1 MGDFWSHC
9 FSILAE
15 AYPVE
20 QVKAWIEPVD
30 FVAFDEEASI
40 LIISA
45 QNPIK
50 LKWAR
55 ESYSDRI
62 QLIAEEWYKR
72 DDLQVD
78 IVLAGTRAARPVI
91 KTVAT
96 SAPTQKA
103 PAPAPVPV
111 APAPNAAA
119 IAVETATEAVAE
131 SGAKPNKLLDAV
143 VQAQRASA
151 MAQAKKQQ
159 NQQNQAAAAHAG
171 SSSDVISDLNEL
183 YNSDSSTEGITMPNV
198 HIQSVGEEELVAE
211 LNSQSS
217 YEKSNLLKELSFESL
232 VEGRSN
238 ALVVTAAKKIVDDY
252 SDDESGE
259 LSYNPFYIYGAT
271 GLGKTHVMHGMGN
284 AIIQKKPGLRIRY
297 IHANEYF
304 TTMVDSI
311 KRKTNDEWQ
320 RDYLNLDV
328 LLIDDIQ
335 FFSGKERTQLEF
347 FHLFER
353 MVRENKQIV
362 ITSDTYPRQLQDMN
376 ARLTTRFDSGL
387 AVSVEPPE
395 LELRVAILHKKAEE
409 HREFN
414 LLDESAYFIA
424 KHVRSNVRELEGA
437 LTKVVAYA
445 GFYGNKELTIEIC
458 RDALKDLLSASI
470 GQITIENI
478 QKTVAEYY
486 KIKVSDMQSKRRHR
500 TVVVPRH
507 IAMYLAKELTQKSL
521 NEIADSFGGR
531 DHSTVLSA
539 VKKITQERIR
549 DQELNHRLRVLEQS
563 LKG

>member
-1 MGDFWSHC
+1 MEGVSFMGDFWSHC

-15 AYPVE
+15 EYPVE
-20 QVKAWIEPVD
+20 QVRAWIEPLD
-30 FVAFDEEASI
+30 FLSFDEESGLLSI
-40 LIISA
+40 AA

-50 LKWAR
+50 QKWAKD
-55 ESYSDRI
+55 SYSDRI
-62 QLIAEEWYKR
+62 HEIAEEWYKR
-72 DDLQVD
+72 SDIQVD
-78 IVLAGTRAARPVI
+78 IVLAGMRVSRPQSKPPVVE
-91 KTVAT
+91 K
-96 SAPTQKA
+96 
-103 PAPAPVPV
+103 APVPS
-111 APAPNAAA
+111 AAS
-119 IAVETATEAVAE
+119 IALESATEAVEE
-131 SGAKPNKLLDAV
+131 SSGKSTKLQEAV
-143 VQAQRASA
+143 ELARKAA
-151 MAQAKKQQ
+151 AIAQAKKQQ
-159 NQQNQAAAAHAG
+159 GKSESTELTDISAALDRLTEQYGATDDD
-171 SSSDVISDLNEL
+171 SSDDL
-183 YNSDSSTEGITMPNV
+183 ITMPSV
-198 HIQSVGEEELVAE
+198 HIESVDHDQLVAE
-211 LNSQSS
+211 INSQNS
-217 YEKSNLLKELSFESL
+217 YEKSNLLKELTFDNL

-238 ALVVTAAKKIVDDY
+238 ALVVTAAKKIVEDY
-252 SDDESGE
+252 SDSERSE

-271 GLGKTHVMHGMGN
+271 GLGKTHVMHAMGN
-284 AIIQKKPGLRIRY
+284 AILQKKPGLRVRY

-304 TTMVDSI
+304 TTMVESI
-311 KRKTNDEWQ
+311 KRKANDEWQ
-320 RDYLNLDV
+320 RDYLNIDL

-335 FFSGKERTQLEF
+335 FFGGKERTQLEF
-347 FHLFER
+347 FHVFEK
-353 MVRENKQIV
+353 MVRDNKQIV
-362 ITSDTYPRQLQDMN
+362 ISSDTYPRQLQDMN
-376 ARLTTRFDSGL
+376 PRLTTRFDSGL

-395 LELRVAILHKKAEE
+395 LELRVAILHKKAED
-409 HREFN
+409 HREFT
-414 LLDESAYFIA
+414 LLDESAFFIA

-437 LTKVVAYA
+437 LTKVIAYA
-445 GFYGNKELTIEIC
+445 GFYGDKELTVEIC
-458 RDALKDLLSASI
+458 RSALKDLLSASI

>member
-20 QVKAWIEPVD
+20 QVKAWIEPLD
-30 FVAFDEEASI
+30 FVAFDDEIGI
-40 LIISA
+40 LTISA

-50 LKWAR
+50 QKWAK
-55 ESYSDRI
+55 ESYSERI
-62 QLIAEEWYKR
+62 QAIAEEWYKR
-72 DDLQVD
+72 DDIQVD
-78 IVLAGTRAARPVI
+78 IVLAGTRAARAAVKAAATPVAEH

-96 SAPTQKA
+96 PSAA
-103 PAPAPVPV
+103 E
-111 APAPNAAA
+111 
-119 IAVETATEAVAE
+119 IAVESVAEAIAE
-131 SGAKPNKLLDAV
+131 SGTKSTKLQEAV
-143 VQAQRASA
+143 EQARRAAA
-151 MAQAKKQQ
+151 MAQAKKLQT
-159 NQQNQAAAAHAG
+159 QATAAP
-171 SSSDVISDLNEL
+171 SSTLSDGADVISQL
-183 YNSDSSTEGITMPNV
+183 SDIYDDTESFGEGIIMPNIQ
-198 HIQSVGEEELVAE
+198 IQSVDADQLVAE
-211 LNSQSS
+211 LNSQHS
-217 YEKSNLLKELSFESL
+217 YEKSNLLKELTFDNL

-238 ALVVTAAKKIVDDY
+238 ALVVTAAKKIIDDY
-252 SDDESGE
+252 SEGEGGE

-271 GLGKTHVMHGMGN
+271 GLGKTHVMHAMGN
-284 AIIQKKPGLRIRY
+284 AILQKRPGLRIRY

-304 TTMVDSI
+304 TSMVDSI
-311 KRKTNDEWQ
+311 KRKANDEWQ
-320 RDYLNLDV
+320 RDYLNLDL

-353 MVRENKQIV
+353 MVRDNKQIV

-437 LTKVVAYA
+437 LTKVIAYA

-539 VKKITQERIR
+539 VKKITQERMR

>member
-20 QVKAWIEPVD
+20 QVKAWIEPLD
-30 FVAFDEEASI
+30 FVAFDEEIGI
-40 LIISA
+40 LTISA

-50 LKWAR
+50 QKWAK

-62 QLIAEEWYKR
+62 KAIADEWYKR
-72 DDLQVD
+72 DDIQVD
-78 IVLAGTRAARPVI
+78 IVLAGTRAARPAVKAAVNPAVSI
-91 KTVAT
+91 KADVVP
-96 SAPTQKA
+96 SAA
-103 PAPAPVPV
+103 E
-111 APAPNAAA
+111 
-119 IAVETATEAVAE
+119 IAVESVAEAVAE
-131 SGAKPNKLLDAV
+131 SGAKSTKLQEAV
-143 VQAQRASA
+143 EQARRAAA

-159 NQQNQAAAAHAG
+159 NQSAAAQSMAYTDSLEAISNLSDQYNDT
-171 SSSDVISDLNEL
+171 SSFGDD
-183 YNSDSSTEGITMPNV
+183 ITMPNI
-198 HIQSVGEEELVAE
+198 HIQSVDADQLVAE
-211 LNSQSS
+211 LNSQNS
-217 YEKSNLLKELSFESL
+217 YEKSNLLKELSFENL

-238 ALVVTAAKKIVDDY
+238 ALVVTAAKKIIDDY
-252 SDDESGE
+252 SEGEGGE

-271 GLGKTHVMHGMGN
+271 GLGKTHVMHAMGN
-284 AIIQKKPGLRIRY
+284 AILQKRPGLRIRY

-304 TTMVDSI
+304 TSMVDSI
-311 KRKTNDEWQ
+311 KRKANDEWQ
-320 RDYLNLDV
+320 RDYLNLDL

-437 LTKVVAYA
+437 LTKVIAYA

-539 VKKITQERIR
+539 VKKITQERMR

>member
-9 FSILAE
+9 FSILAGE
-15 AYPVE
+15 YPVE
-20 QVKAWIEPVD
+20 QVKAWIEPLE
-30 FVAFDEEASI
+30 FVAFDAELGI
-40 LIISA
+40 LTITA

-50 LKWAR
+50 RKWAM
-55 ESYSDRI
+55 ESYAGRI
-62 QLIAEEWYKR
+62 QAIASDWYQR
-72 DDLQVD
+72 DDIQVD
-78 IVLAGTRAARPVI
+78 IVLVGSKAARDALAKPSD
-91 KTVAT
+91 VAST
-96 SAPTQKA
+96 
-103 PAPAPVPV
+103 V
-111 APAPNAAA
+111 APAATPVTEAPSAAEVA
-119 IAVETATEAVAE
+119 IATVTESSE
-131 SGAKPNKLLDAV
+131 KSSGAKSKLDEALAKARQAHAV
-143 VQAQRASA
+143 
-151 MAQAKKQQ
+151 KQQ
-159 NQQNQAAAAHAG
+159 RQSATQESGTAPSPLTLSVQEEGAD
-171 SSSDVISDLNEL
+171 DVTT
-183 YNSDSSTEGITMPNV
+183 DSLTFPNV
-198 HIQSVGEEELVAE
+198 HIQTVDEQQLVAE
-211 LNSQSS
+211 LNPQSN
-217 YEKSNLLKELSFESL
+217 YEKSNLLRELTFDNL

-252 SDDESGE
+252 SEREMGE

-271 GLGKTHVMHGMGN
+271 GLGKTHVMHAMGN
-284 AIIQKKPGLRIRY
+284 AIIQKNPGLRVRY
-297 IHANEYF
+297 LHANDYF
-304 TTMVDSI
+304 NSMVDSI

-320 RDYLNLDV
+320 REFLNVDL

-387 AVSVEPPE
+387 SVSVEPPE
-395 LELRVAILHKKAEE
+395 LELRVAILEKKAEDHKGFE
-409 HREFN
+409 

-437 LTKVVAYA
+437 LTKVIAYA
-445 GFYGNKELTIEIC
+445 GFYGNKVLTIDIC
-458 RDALKDLLSASI
+458 REALKDLLSASI

-507 IAMYLAKELTQKSL
+507 VAMYLSKELTQKSL
-521 NEIADSFGGR
+521 NEIANAFGGR

-539 VKKITQERIR
+539 VKKITQERMR
-549 DQELNHRLRVLEQS
+549 DQELNHHLRVLEQS

>member
-20 QVKAWIEPVD
+20 QVKAWIEPLD
-30 FVAFDEEASI
+30 FVAFDEEI
-40 LIISA
+40 GMLTISA

-50 LKWAR
+50 QKWAK
-55 ESYSDRI
+55 ESYSDPI
-62 QLIAEEWYKR
+62 QAIANEWYKR
-72 DDLQVD
+72 DDIQVD
-78 IVLAGTRAARPVI
+78 IVLAGTRAARPAAKAV
-91 KTVAT
+91 VA
-96 SAPTQKA
+96 SASEPKIEA
-103 PAPAPVPV
+103 VPS
-111 APAPNAAA
+111 AAE
-119 IAVETATEAVAE
+119 IAVESVAVAVTE
-131 SGAKPNKLLDAV
+131 SGAKSSKLQEAV
-143 VQAQRASA
+143 EQARRAA
-151 MAQAKKQQ
+151 AVAQAKKQQ
-159 NQQNQAAAAHAG
+159 NQATAVPSTAYSGGAG
-171 SSSDVISDLNEL
+171 TISNSNDL
-183 YNSDSSTEGITMPNV
+183 YNDTNSFGDDITLPNI
-198 HIQSVGEEELVAE
+198 HIQSVDADQLVAE
-211 LNSQSS
+211 LNSQNS
-217 YEKSNLLKELSFESL
+217 YEKSNLLKELTFENL

-238 ALVVTAAKKIVDDY
+238 ALVVTAAKKIIDDY
-252 SDDESGE
+252 SEGEGGE

-271 GLGKTHVMHGMGN
+271 GLGKTHVMHAMGN
-284 AIIQKKPGLRIRY
+284 TILQKRPSLRIRY

-304 TTMVDSI
+304 TSMVDSI
-311 KRKTNDEWQ
+311 KRKANDEWQ
-320 RDYLNLDV
+320 RDYLNLDL

-539 VKKITQERIR
+539 VKKITQERVR

>member
-9 FSILAE
+9 FSTLAGE
-15 AYPVE
+15 YPVE
-20 QVKAWIEPVD
+20 QVKAWIEPLD
-30 FVAFDEEASI
+30 FVAFDEEVGI
-40 LIISA
+40 LTISA

-50 LKWAR
+50 LKWAK

-62 QLIAEEWYKR
+62 KAIAEAWYQR
-72 DDLQVD
+72 DDIQVD
-78 IVLAGTRAARPVI
+78 IVLAGTRAARLAI
-91 KTVAT
+91 KTPAVTTPTAPKVEREAVP
-96 SAPTQKA
+96 SAAK
-103 PAPAPVPV
+103 
-111 APAPNAAA
+111 
-119 IAVETATEAVAE
+119 IAVESVAAADSGSKSTKLQEAVEQARL
-131 SGAKPNKLLDAV
+131 AAAV
-143 VQAQRASA
+143 
-151 MAQAKKQQ
+151 AQAKKQQ
-159 NQQNQAAAAHAG
+159 NQANTPQ
-171 SSSDVISDLNEL
+171 SSSATFSDIDTADISIDT
-183 YNSDSSTEGITMPNV
+183 SSFGEEITLPNI
-198 HIQSVGEEELVAE
+198 HIQSVDADQLVAE
-211 LNSQSS
+211 LNSQNS
-217 YEKSNLLKELSFESL
+217 YEKSNLLKELSFENL

-238 ALVVTAAKKIVDDY
+238 ALVVTAAKKIIDDY
-252 SDDESGE
+252 SEGEGGE

-271 GLGKTHVMHGMGN
+271 GLGKTHVMHAMGN
-284 AIIQKKPGLRIRY
+284 AILRKKPGLRIRY

-304 TTMVDSI
+304 TSMVDSI
-311 KRKTNDEWQ
+311 KRKANDGWQ
-320 RDYLNLDV
+320 RDYLNLDL

-437 LTKVVAYA
+437 LTKVIAYA

-539 VKKITQERIR
+539 VKKITQERMR

>member
-15 AYPVE
+15 AYPAE
-20 QVKAWIEPVD
+20 QVKAWIEPLD
-30 FVAFDEEASI
+30 FVAFDDEIGI
-40 LIISA
+40 LTISA

-50 LKWAR
+50 QKWAK
-55 ESYSDRI
+55 ESYSERI
-62 QLIAEEWYKR
+62 QAIAEEWYKR
-72 DDLQVD
+72 DDIQVD
-78 IVLAGTRAARPVI
+78 IVLAGTRAAR
-91 KTVAT
+91 
-96 SAPTQKA
+96 
-103 PAPAPVPV
+103 
-111 APAPNAAA
+111 NAAKA
-119 IAVETATEAVAE
+119 AVISAAEPKAVAAPSAAEIAVESVAEAIAE
-131 SGAKPNKLLDAV
+131 SGTKSTRLQEAV
-143 VQAQRASA
+143 EQARRASA

-159 NQQNQAAAAHAG
+159 TLANAAPSTALSDG
-171 SSSDVISDLNEL
+171 TDVISQL
-183 YNSDSSTEGITMPNV
+183 SDVYDGMDSFGEDITLPNIQ
-198 HIQSVGEEELVAE
+198 IQSVDADQLVAE
-211 LNSQSS
+211 LNSQHS
-217 YEKSNLLKELSFESL
+217 YEKSNLLKELTFENL

-238 ALVVTAAKKIVDDY
+238 ALVVTAAKKIIDDY
-252 SDDESGE
+252 SEGGGGE

-271 GLGKTHVMHGMGN
+271 GLGKTHVMHAMGN
-284 AIIQKKPGLRIRY
+284 TILQKRPGLRIRY

-304 TTMVDSI
+304 TSMVDSI
-311 KRKTNDEWQ
+311 KRKANDEWQ
-320 RDYLNLDV
+320 RDYLNLDL

-437 LTKVVAYA
+437 LTKVIAYA

-539 VKKITQERIR
+539 VKKITQERVR

>member
-1 MGDFWSHC
+1 MSGFWSHC

-15 AYPVE
+15 EYPVE
-20 QVKAWIEPVD
+20 QVRAWIEPLD
-30 FVAFDEEASI
+30 FLSFDEDSG
-40 LIISA
+40 LLSLSA

-50 LKWAR
+50 QKWAR
-55 ESYSDRI
+55 ETYSDRI
-62 QLIAEEWYKR
+62 QAIAEQWYKR
-72 DDLQVD
+72 DDIQVD
-78 IVLAGTRAARPVI
+78 IILAGARAPRLVPR
-91 KTVAT
+91 
-96 SAPTQKA
+96 APEPPA
-103 PAPAPVPV
+103 AEANPAPSAASIALESATEAATESTGKSTRLLEAVEL
-111 APAPNAAA
+111 ARQAAA
-119 IAVETATEAVAE
+119 I
-131 SGAKPNKLLDAV
+131 
-143 VQAQRASA
+143 
-151 MAQAKKQQ
+151 AQAKKQQ
-159 NQQNQAAAAHAG
+159 TLAAADQLSE
-171 SSSDVISDLNEL
+171 SSSELSEVIGALKEL
-183 YNSDSSTEGITMPNV
+183 YSESEEGASDDKIAMPSV
-198 HIQSVGEEELVAE
+198 HIQSMDEDALVAE

-217 YEKSNLLKELSFESL
+217 YEKTNLLKELTFENL

-252 SDDESGE
+252 SGNE
-259 LSYNPFYIYGAT
+259 LGYNPFYIYGAT
-271 GLGKTHVMHGMGN
+271 GLGKTHVMHAMGN
-284 AIIQKKPGLRIRY
+284 AILKKKPGLRIRY

-304 TTMVDSI
+304 TSMVDSI
-311 KRKTNDEWQ
+311 KRKTNDAWQ
-320 RDYLNLDV
+320 RDYLNLDL

-347 FHLFER
+347 FHIFER
-353 MVRENKQIV
+353 MVRDNKQIV
-362 ITSDTYPRQLQDMN
+362 ISSDTYPRQLQDMN
-376 ARLTTRFDSGL
+376 PRLTTRFDSGL

-395 LELRVAILHKKAEE
+395 LELRVAILHKKAED
-409 HREFN
+409 HRDFK
-414 LLDESAYFIA
+414 LLDESAFFIA

-437 LTKVVAYA
+437 LTKVIAYA
-445 GFYGNKELTIEIC
+445 GFYGNKELTVEIC
-458 RDALKDLLSASI
+458 RGALKDLLSASI

-507 IAMYLAKELTQKSL
+507 VAMYFAKELTQKSL

-549 DQELNHRLRVLEQS
+549 DQELNHHLRVLEQS

>member
-15 AYPVE
+15 TYPVE
-20 QVKAWIEPVD
+20 QVKAWIEPLD
-30 FVAFDEEASI
+30 FVAFDDEIGI
-40 LIISA
+40 LTISA

-50 LKWAR
+50 QKWAK
-55 ESYSDRI
+55 ESYSERI
-62 QLIAEEWYKR
+62 QGIAEEWYKR
-72 DDLQVD
+72 DDIQVD
-78 IVLAGTRAARPVI
+78 IVLAGTRAARAAVKATVNPTVEH
-91 KTVAT
+91 KTVVT
-96 SAPTQKA
+96 PSAA
-103 PAPAPVPV
+103 E
-111 APAPNAAA
+111 
-119 IAVETATEAVAE
+119 IAVESVAEAITESGTKSTKLQEAVE
-131 SGAKPNKLLDAV
+131 
-143 VQAQRASA
+143 QARRAAA
-151 MAQAKKQQ
+151 MAQAKKLQT
-159 NQQNQAAAAHAG
+159 QATAVP
-171 SSSDVISDLNEL
+171 SSTL
-183 YNSDSSTEGITMPNV
+183 SDSAGITSQVSDIYDHTESFGEDIIMPNIQ
-198 HIQSVGEEELVAE
+198 IQSVDANQLVAE
-211 LNSQSS
+211 LNSQHS
-217 YEKSNLLKELSFESL
+217 YEKSNLLKELTFDNL

-238 ALVVTAAKKIVDDY
+238 ALVVTAAKKIIDDY
-252 SDDESGE
+252 SEGEGGE

-271 GLGKTHVMHGMGN
+271 GLGKTHVMHAMGN
-284 AIIQKKPGLRIRY
+284 AILQKRPGLRIRY

-304 TTMVDSI
+304 TSMVDSI
-311 KRKTNDEWQ
+311 KRKANDEWQ
-320 RDYLNLDV
+320 RDYLNLDL

-353 MVRENKQIV
+353 MVRDNKQIV

-437 LTKVVAYA
+437 LTKVIAYA

-539 VKKITQERIR
+539 VKKITQERMR

>member
-1 MGDFWSHC
+1 MGDFWPHC

-15 AYPVE
+15 EYPVE
-20 QVKAWIEPVD
+20 QVKAWIEPLE
-30 FVAFDEEASI
+30 FVAFDEEVGI
-40 LIISA
+40 LTLSA

-50 LKWAR
+50 LKWAK
-55 ESYSDRI
+55 ESYSARI
-62 QLIAEEWYKR
+62 QSIAEEWYKN
-72 DDLQVD
+72 DNIQVD
-78 IVLAGTRAARPVI
+78 IVLAGTRAARPVS
-91 KTVAT
+91 KSPVNSAVEANKAE
-96 SAPTQKA
+96 APT
-103 PAPAPVPV
+103 
-111 APAPNAAA
+111 AAK
-119 IAVETATEAVAE
+119 IAVESVTDIVTDTGSKSTKLQEAVEQARRAAE
-131 SGAKPNKLLDAV
+131 
-143 VQAQRASA
+143 
-151 MAQAKKQQ
+151 MAQAKKRQIM
-159 NQQNQAAAAHAG
+159 G
-171 SSSDVISDLNEL
+171 SVGQSVEVSASSGRGTHSNE
-183 YNSDSSTEGITMPNV
+183 YYADSVDGDIVMPN
-198 HIQSVGEEELVAE
+198 IQIQHVNEDELVAE

-217 YEKSNLLKELSFESL
+217 YEKSNLLKELTFENL

-238 ALVVTAAKKIVDDY
+238 AMVVTAAKKIIDDY
-252 SDDESGE
+252 SEGEGGGE

-271 GLGKTHVMHGMGN
+271 GLGKTHVMHAMGN
-284 AIIQKKPGLRIRY
+284 SIIQNKPGLRIRY

-304 TTMVDSI
+304 TSMVDSI
-311 KRKTNDEWQ
+311 KRKNNDEWQ
-320 RDYLNLDV
+320 RDYLNLDL

-387 AVSVEPPE
+387 AVCVEPPE

-437 LTKVVAYA
+437 LTKVIAYA
-445 GFYGNKELTIEIC
+445 GFYGNKELSIEIC